1 VAGRRRKA
9 DDELVLALACGAT
22 PEHAAQKTGFSE
34 RTVYRRLAEPDFRKR
49 VQEVRADMVRRVAG
63 MLTAAGM
70 GSIKTFTTLQD
81 SAQSEAVR
89 LGAARAIIE
98 LGCKVR
104 EAAELTERL
113 AAVEAQLESL
123 LDGSSEAAEARPG

>member
-1 VAGRRRKA
+1 
-9 DDELVLALACGAT
+9 LVLALACGAT
-22 PEHAAQKTGFSE
+22 PESAAQKTGFSP
-34 RTVYRRLAEPDFRKR
+34 RTVYRRLEEPEFRKR

-70 GSIKTFTTLQD
+70 SSIKIFTTLQN

-104 EAAELTERL
+104 ESAELTERL
-113 AAVEAQLESL
+113 AVVEAQLESL
-123 LDGSSEAAEARPG
+123 LEGSSGAAEARPD